1 MTRYSWNEK
10 ASSHT
15 ARSVM
20 EPRSRMRVLDW
31 RRSVYALAA
40 VLLAACASSPGS
52 NDVDSGPSVAPD
64 LSHVKEPVPRAEPRS
79 RYGNPSSYTVLGR
92 TYHVLGSADGFVER
106 GIASWYGNKFHGK
119 RTSSGEPYD
128 MYAMTA
134 AHKTLPIPVHVRVTN
149 LDNGKSIIVRV
160 NDRGPFKD
168 GRIIDLSYAAA
179 HKLAMTGAGTARVE
193 IQALTGES
201 SAARDSVVSRSEA
214 ESSTDGPYFVQIASF
229 RSVASA
235 DEVAAQVQPLVG
247 YPVKVYRGE
256 GPDGTVYRVRV
267 GPLSRRDYAEKVS
280 EHLRDK
286 GYERPAIVKP

>member
-1 MTRYSWNEK
+1 VSV
-10 ASSHT
+10 SLQ
-15 ARSVM
+15 RSLL
-20 EPRSRMRVLDW
+20 PTPAPSRSTPQKLLL
-31 RRSVYALAA
+31 SALIA
-40 VLLAACASSPGS
+40 LGLFACASSPT
-52 NDVDSGPSVAPD
+52 DDEADSGPSVAPD
-64 LSHVKEPVPRAEPRS
+64 LRHVQEPTPRTEPRS
-79 RYGNPSSYTVLGR
+79 RYGNPASYSVLGR
-92 TYHVLGSADGFVER
+92 TYRVLESAEGFVER

-119 RTSSGEPYD
+119 RTSSGEAYD

-149 LDNGKSIIVRV
+149 LDNGKSIVVRV

-179 HKLAMTGAGTARVE
+179 HKLAMTGTGTARVE
-193 IQALTGES
+193 IQALTGNDAS
-201 SAARDSVVSRSEA
+201 SRTATDDNDDNRSDGTAGNGDE
-214 ESSTDGPYFVQIASF
+214 GPYFVQIASF
-229 RSVASA
+229 RSEDSA

-247 YPVKVYRGE
+247 YPVKVYEGD